1 MNILVLICG
10 SSSLK
15 YEILD
20 TASGASLY
28 CGKVERLGDNHTHR
42 QALETV
48 LNGIQQ
54 LPLDGVVHGGEQ
66 FRQAHLIDDQKI
78 DELRRLIPLAP
89 LHNSAN
95 IEGILAA
102 RRSLPDLAHLAV
114 FDTAFHATLPRRAK
128 TYAIDQDVAIK
139 LKIRRYGF
147 HGSSHKY
154 VAKMAAEHLESDLT
168 DLRIISCHLGN
179 GASVC
184 AIEFGQS
191 VETSMGM
198 TPLEGLVMGTRSGDI
213 DPAVVL
219 ELQRSGEMSVDE
231 VDDFLNKNGGLKG
244 LSGIGS
250 DMRDLE
256 ARAADGDD
264 RARLAITVFCHRVK
278 NTLAHTQQL
287 WVGSM

>member
-1 MNILVLICG
+1 MNILVLNCG

-28 CGKVERLGDNHTHR
+28 CGKVEHLGDNHTHR

-54 LPLDGVVHGGEQ
+54 LPLDGVGHRVLHGGEQ
-66 FRQAHLIDDQKI
+66 FRQAHLIDVQTI
-78 DELRRLIPLAP
+78 DELRRLIPLA
-89 LHNSAN
+89 
-95 IEGILAA
+95 
-102 RRSLPDLAHLAV
+102 RRSLPDLAHVAV